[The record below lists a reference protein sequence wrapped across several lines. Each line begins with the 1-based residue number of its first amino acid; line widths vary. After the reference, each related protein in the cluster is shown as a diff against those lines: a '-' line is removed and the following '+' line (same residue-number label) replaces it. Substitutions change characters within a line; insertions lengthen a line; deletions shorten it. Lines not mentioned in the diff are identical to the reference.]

1 MKKCI
6 SILVLLLFMLGIATS
21 VNAYSTS
28 EFEIDIP
35 DSFEQVSLN
44 LYADENGRCI
54 NIVSKPFE
62 TKGVDPYNQEFLDMM
77 VYGIYNNFDAEKEEI
92 KNEMGSTYES
102 VVPDEELNE
111 YVNSL
116 KCNSIDVK
124 EITRCTKNNYKCFHI
139 LAQYSMADY
148 SYYCDQYIV
157 ISGNKMYVLTLS
169 SQNKD
174 DFNSEDFKKVLDS
187 FTINNY
193 KEPQSLLNNYEEP
206 QSSFYN
212 YEEPQSSYSNYEK
225 HHSSL
230 SLTIGLVIIAG
241 IVVVLVL
248 AVVSR
253 DKNNEKNIN
262 TENNENK
269 ENNANVNNNVNNGNA
284 ELPMNWW
291 KFLKYFRYPVGIL
304 ALFVSLVQGI
314 KGNIISI
321 GWLGWTAMILD
332 IATLITAS
340 VAYAMMLGKHKKWF
354 NFLVLNLVVESV
366 QMAIALTLKALE
378 RDYTYFNNYNEI
390 VIYALMSWLLAGGL
404 WIGLNYVYFK
414 KRKAYFTKKE
424 ENITI

>member
-35 DSFEQVSLN
+35 DSFEQVELN
-44 LYADENGRCI
+44 VYADENGRGF
-54 NIVSKPFE
+54 NIVSEPFE
-62 TKGVDPYNQEFLDMM
+62 TKIDPYNQATLDMI
-77 VYGIYNNFDAEKEEI
+77 VDTLYNNLNAAKENTKTEMESTYGSELSDEEI
-92 KNEMGSTYES
+92 
-102 VVPDEELNE
+102 NE
-111 YVNSL
+111 YVNSF

-124 EITRCTKNNYKCFHI
+124 EITKCTKNNYKCFHI
-139 LAQYSMADY
+139 LAQYSMDDY
-148 SYYCDQYIV
+148 YYYCDQYIV
-157 ISGNKMYVLTLS
+157 VSGNKMYTLTLS
-169 SQNKD
+169 SQDKD

-212 YEEPQSSYSNYEK
+212 YEEPQSS
-225 HHSSL
+225 L

-253 DKNNEKNIN
+253 DKNNEENIN

-304 ALFVSLVQGI
+304 ALFVSVVQGI
-314 KGNIISI
+314 EGNIISI
-321 GWLGWTAMILD
+321 GWLGWTAIILD
-332 IATLITAS
+332 IATLITS
-340 VAYAMMLGKHKKWF
+340 GVAYAMMLGKHKKWF
-354 NFLVLNLVVESV
+354 NFLVLNLVVESI
-366 QMAIALTLKALE
+366 QKALVVTLKALE

>member
-35 DSFEQVSLN
+35 DSFEQGKLN
-44 LYADENGRCI
+44 VYADENGRCI

-62 TKGVDPYNQEFLDMM
+62 AKGIDPYNQLILDML
-77 VYGIYNNFDAEKEEI
+77 VDNLYNNLNSEKESL
-92 KNEMGSTYES
+92 KTEMESTYGSELS
-102 VVPDEELNE
+102 DEEINE
-111 YVNSL
+111 YVNSF

-124 EITRCTKNNYKCFHI
+124 EITKCTKNNYKCFHI

-157 ISGNKMYVLTLS
+157 VSGNKMYALTLS
-169 SQNKD
+169 SQDKD

-212 YEEPQSSYSNYEK
+212 YEEPQSS
-225 HHSSL
+225 L

-253 DKNNEKNIN
+253 DKNNEENIN
-262 TENNENK
+262 TENNANK

-304 ALFVSLVQGI
+304 ALFVSVVQGI
-314 KGNIISI
+314 EGNIISI
-321 GWLGWTAMILD
+321 GWLGWTAIILD
-332 IATLITAS
+332 IATLITS
-340 VAYAMMLGKHKKWF
+340 GVAYAMMLGKHKKWF
-354 NFLVLNLVVESV
+354 NFLVLNLVVESIQKAFV
-366 QMAIALTLKALE
+366 LTLKALE

>member
-6 SILVLLLFMLGIATS
+6 SILVLLLFMLSIATS

-102 VVPDEELNE
+102 VVPDEKLNE

-157 ISGNKMYVLTLS
+157 VSGNKMYALTLS
-169 SQNKD
+169 SEDKD
-174 DFNSEDFKKVLDS
+174 DFNSADFKKVLDS

-193 KEPQSLLNNYEEP
+193 KEPQS
-206 QSSFYN
+206 
-212 YEEPQSSYSNYEK
+212 
-225 HHSSL
+225 SL
-230 SLTIGLVIIAG
+230 GLIIGGIIRLGLVVGLVIAI
-241 IVVVLVL
+241 
-248 AVVSR
+248 VSR
-253 DKNNEKNIN
+253 NKNKNKNVDLKINEYVNMEEKTEEEKNVNNNEKNIEENIN
-262 TENNENK
+262 TENNEK
-269 ENNANVNNNVNNGNA
+269 A

-304 ALFVSLVQGI
+304 GLFVSIVQ
-314 KGNIISI
+314 SI
-321 GWLGWTAMILD
+321 EANVIAVGWLGWTAIILD
-332 IATLITAS
+332 SATLITSS

-366 QMAIALTLKALE
+366 QMTLAIVLNTSLE
-378 RDYTYFNNYNEI
+378 SNYINLNDYKEI

-424 ENITI
+424 ENNNIAI

>member
-35 DSFEQVSLN
+35 DSFEQVELN
-44 LYADENGRCI
+44 KYADENGRGF

-62 TKGVDPYNQEFLDMM
+62 VKGIDPYNQATLDMI
-77 VYGIYNNFDAEKEEI
+77 VDTLYNNLDAVKRNIKTEMESTYGSELSDEEI
-92 KNEMGSTYES
+92 
-102 VVPDEELNE
+102 NE
-111 YVNSL
+111 YVNSF

-124 EITRCTKNNYKCFHI
+124 EITKCTKNNYKCFHI

-148 SYYCDQYIV
+148 SYYCDQYTV
-157 ISGNKMYVLTLS
+157 ISRDRMYVLTLS
-169 SQNKD
+169 SQEKD
-174 DFNSEDFKKVLDS
+174 DFNSADLKKVLDS

-212 YEEPQSSYSNYEK
+212 YEEPQSS
-225 HHSSL
+225 L

-248 AVVSR
+248 AAVSR
-253 DKNNEKNIN
+253 DKNNEENIN
-262 TENNENK
+262 TENNANK

-284 ELPMNWW
+284 ELPLNWW
-291 KFLKYFRYPVGIL
+291 KFLKYFRFPVGIL
-304 ALFVSLVQGI
+304 VIAISLTKLLGL
-314 KGNIISI
+314 GLNELN
-321 GWLGWTAMILD
+321 WLGWTAVI
-332 IATLITAS
+332 IEFVTLITCS
-340 VAYAMMLGKHKKWF
+340 VSYATLLSRHRNSF
-354 NFLVLNLVVESV
+354 RFFVLNLFVESV
-366 QMAIALTLKALE
+366 RTVFINVLNAINNSSRYKYITFKDSNDVIIFCLTQFLILICIW
-378 RDYTYFNNYNEI
+378 I
-390 VIYALMSWLLAGGL
+390 VP
-404 WIGLNYVYFK
+404 NYVYFK

-424 ENITI
+424 EHNNIAI